1 MNATCEDPIYVR
13 WLIRRDMPEVLAI
26 ENELPNPATEKE
38 IIDCIRQRTMIGMVV
53 EYEGVVVGYMIY
65 ELLKEKLRIHQ
76 LAVAKSHRRKGC
88 GTALVQKI
96 IRKLGDKNRTSL
108 GDKNR
113 TSIDIQVSDGNFE
126 LIGFLKSLGF
136 FITSMAGR
144 MFWMQFTNEKRLKVS
159 LKNRIK
165 EIQQ

>member
-1 MNATCEDPIYVR
+1 MNATCDDPIYVR

-26 ENELPNPATEKE
+26 ENELPSPATEKE

-53 EYEGVVVGYMIY
+53 EYEGLVVGYMIY

-96 IRKLGDKNRTSL
+96 IRKLGDKNRTS
-108 GDKNR
+108 
-113 TSIDIQVSDGNFE
+113 IDIQVSDGNFE

-144 MFWMQFTNEKRLKVS
+144 MFWMQFTSEKRLKVS

-165 EIQQ
+165 G

>member
-26 ENELPNPATEKE
+26 ENELPSPATEKE
-38 IIDCIRQRTMIGMVV
+38 IIDCIRQRAMIGMVV
-53 EYEGVVVGYMIY
+53 EYEGLVVGYMIY

-96 IRKLGDKNRTSL
+96 IRKL

>member
-26 ENELPNPATEKE
+26 ENELPSPATEKE

-96 IRKLGDKNRTSL
+96 ARKL

-144 MFWMQFTNEKRLKVS
+144 SFWMQFTSEKRLKVS

-165 EIQQ
+165 G